1 MPSYVVT
8 GSSKGLGVSP
18 KPPIPRKTK
27 QSLTSHQFA
36 FLQLLSKNPSN
47 TIIGLARNA
56 SSLESKLEKAG
67 IPSIH
72 VLEADVA
79 DLKSL
84 KKAAEATA
92 KITGG
97 SLDVLINNA
106 ALVSEESS
114 FKTLLD

>member
-1 MPSYVVT
+1 
-8 GSSKGLGVSP
+8 
-18 KPPIPRKTK
+18 
-27 QSLTSHQFA
+27 
-36 FLQLLSKNPSN
+36 
-47 TIIGLARNA
+47 
-56 SSLESKLEKAG
+56 
-67 IPSIH
+67 
-72 VLEADVA
+72 
-79 DLKSL
+79 L